1 MLSEILTPFLNSP
14 KECLLSLWRRRAFC
28 REGELEATD
37 DLVHYSIIGDESY
50 DFHPALTFRAHEWID
65 LIDFADYLCPAF
77 LMNKMRRF
85 LNDGKM
91 SGMLFGLVFFSS
103 IQENNLDVEMNF
115 FLFFRCRRPFF
126 TLALAQSDAF
136 G

>member
-1 MLSEILTPFLNSP
+1 MGVYIFSSNHHILFGHFRRTLRGSEIHGFIVKFGIVNNSLE
-14 KECLLSLWRRRAFC
+14 KESFRKM
-28 REGELEATD
+28 TK
-37 DLVHYSIIGDESY
+37 SI
-50 DFHPALTFRAHEWID
+50 
-65 LIDFADYLCPAF
+65 
-77 LMNKMRRF
+77 
-85 LNDGKM
+85 
-91 SGMLFGLVFFSS
+91 GMLFGLVFFSS